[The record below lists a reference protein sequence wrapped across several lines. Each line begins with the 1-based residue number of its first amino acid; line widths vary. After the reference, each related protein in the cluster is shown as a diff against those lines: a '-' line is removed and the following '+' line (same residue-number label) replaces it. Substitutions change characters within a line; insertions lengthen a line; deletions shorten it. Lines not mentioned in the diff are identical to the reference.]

1 MSIDRKEFKRIVT
14 LMREEKVPLSLP
26 NIMVRT
32 ELPRETVLQWLEEVD
47 QDLPE
52 TPKRSFRSRI
62 DETAAEMRQDLAQ
75 IELPKLPTHKRS
87 WQAAALLGF
96 IGGPLGLFY
105 AAPLALAASTSAI
118 YVSALAVLHYL
129 PFVGPAILGYVVPL
143 VHIGCAGVN
152 AYYAFFRK
160 KSV

>member
-1 MSIDRKEFKRIVT
+1 MSIDKKEFRRIIT
-14 LMREEKVPLSLP
+14 TMREEKVPLSLP

-32 ELPRETVLQWLEEVD
+32 ELPRETVLQWLEELD

-52 TPKRSFRSRI
+52 TPKRTFRSRLG
-62 DETAAEMRQDLAQ
+62 ETASEMRQDLAQ
-75 IELPKLPTHKRS
+75 IELPKIPTHKRS
-87 WQAAALLGF
+87 WQAAAILGF